1 VSAALMHK
9 LEGFLRRQRI
19 ALGDVVVAV
28 SGGPD
33 SVALLRALVTLKAQ
47 GADSGRLTV
56 AHFNHQLRGDES
68 DEDERFVRRL
78 TASLA
83 SAGHT
88 GLSLHCQRCEVRSQA
103 AKEANNLEAT
113 ARSLRYDWLGETARA
128 ARAHFVM
135 TGHTADDQAETI
147 LHHLLRGTGLKGLRG
162 IAARRGLVPG
172 VELVRPLLNVA
183 RAEVLAYLQEVGQD
197 YREDSSNANCAFT
210 RNRIRH
216 ELIPYLAT
224 NYNPE
229 IVSVLTRLAE
239 QAAETYQDLEERAR
253 DLLTSAELPRAGP
266 CLVFSSQRLAAA
278 GQFLQREMFRLA
290 WEREGWP
297 MGKMGFE
304 DWDRLTQLLAGEK
317 AALDLPGG
325 IRARR
330 RDHVVLIGPDS

>member
-1 VSAALMHK
+1 
-9 LEGFLRRQRI
+9 
-19 ALGDVVVAV
+19 
-28 SGGPD
+28 
-33 SVALLRALVTLKAQ
+33 
-47 GADSGRLTV
+47 
-56 AHFNHQLRGDES
+56 
-68 DEDERFVRRL
+68 
-78 TASLA
+78 
-83 SAGHT
+83 
-88 GLSLHCQRCEVRSQA
+88 
-103 AKEANNLEAT
+103 
-113 ARSLRYDWLGETARA
+113 
-128 ARAHFVM
+128 M

-172 VELVRPLLNVA
+172 VELVRPLLSVT
-183 RAEVLAYLQEVGQD
+183 RAEVLTYLQEVGQD
-197 YREDSSNANCAFT
+197 YREDSSNANRAFT

-253 DLLTSAELPRAGP
+253 GLLTSAELPRAGT

-278 GQFLQREMFRLA
+278 GPFLQREMFRLA

-330 RDHVVLIGPDS
+330 RDHVVLVGPHS

>member
-1 VSAALMHK
+1 MSAALMHK

-68 DEDERFVRRL
+68 DEDERFVRLL

-253 DLLTSAELPRAGP
+253 GLLTSAELPRAGT

-278 GQFLQREMFRLA
+278 GRFLQREMFRLA

-304 DWDRLTQLLAGEK
+304 DWDRLTQVLTGEIV
-317 AALDLPGG
+317 ALDFPGG